1 MNEFV
6 SEMVSVVI
14 PSRNRPQLASQAVQS
29 ALAQTWQLIEVIVVV
44 DGPDAATV
52 SALAEISDS
61 RLKTIELPVNLGPAG
76 ARNAG
81 IQAAQGAWI
90 AFLDDDDQW
99 LPLKLERQLAIA
111 HQSAHAMPIV
121 SSRFFAHTAKGEF
134 VWPTRLP
141 AATES
146 VSEYLF
152 VRNSLFLGE
161 AYLVTPTIFAR
172 KELFNKFPFNPK
184 LPRHEDLDWLI
195 RAGLDPA
202 VGIDFVPE
210 PMAIVNMVYTPKR
223 KSLSNVNDW
232 QYSLDWIR
240 SVREL
245 IPPQAYSGFIIAVVG
260 PQAAIAG
267 RWQAFGSLLWEAMKM
282 GKLRPFDL
290 LLYSL
295 MWSVPQN
302 LRQRLRS
309 LVAVRGGDQSKEA

>member
-1 MNEFV
+1 MSESI

-14 PSRNRPQLASQAVQS
+14 PSRNRPQLASQAVRS
-29 ALAQTWQLIEVIVVV
+29 ALAQTFQMIEVIVVV

-52 SALAEISDS
+52 SALAQIIDP

-81 IQAAQGAWI
+81 IQAAQGNWI
-90 AFLDDDDQW
+90 AFLDDDDEW
-99 LPLKLERQLAIA
+99 LPVKLERQLAVA
-111 HQSAHAMPIV
+111 HQSAHAMPII
-121 SSRFFAHTAKGEF
+121 SSRFFAHTAKGDF

-141 AATES
+141 APTES

-161 AYLVTPTIFAR
+161 TFLVTPTIFAR
-172 KELFNKFPFNPK
+172 KELFDKFPFNPK

-195 RAGLDPA
+195 RAGLDPG
-202 VGIDFVPE
+202 VGVEFVSE
-210 PMAIVNMVYTPKR
+210 PMAIVNMIYTPKR

-240 SVREL
+240 SLHDV
-245 IPPQAYSGFIIAVVG
+245 IPPAAYSGFMITVVG
-260 PQAAIAG
+260 AQAAITYS
-267 RWQAFGSLLWEAMKM
+267 WPAFWPLLWEAMKM

-290 LLYSL
+290 LLYLL
-295 MWSVPQN
+295 MWFVPQD
-302 LRQRLRS
+302 LRQQLRS
-309 LVAVRGGDQSKEA
+309 LLTLKGGKRKGS